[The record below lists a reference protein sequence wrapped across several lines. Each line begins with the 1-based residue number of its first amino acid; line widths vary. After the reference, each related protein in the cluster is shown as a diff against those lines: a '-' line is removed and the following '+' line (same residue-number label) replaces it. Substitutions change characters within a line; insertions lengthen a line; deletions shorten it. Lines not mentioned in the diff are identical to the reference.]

1 MYNSDTTCSYKGDEM
16 ILDSNETKKLLAQL
30 YNDVSKELFGVG
42 TTLLKVTVAN
52 QMVTIQAK
60 HKRAARSIALEG
72 EIPSLKLEVDFHLS
86 LLYKRKFAERLEAHF
101 PGAIDVVLRDYDAH
115 TQWAVTNLLLHEN

>member
-1 MYNSDTTCSYKGDEM
+1 M